1 MNKRATKG
9 SPIGLGVSL
18 AMGVGLV
25 VCLLLM
31 ARGDVTGNRASIARA
46 ANPAQLTMGTG
57 DVYCVALEGGG
68 PYPGCDQVFTDVQ
81 SAVDAASGGAAILN
95 LDHLLSKI

>member
-1 MNKRATKG
+1 
-9 SPIGLGVSL
+9 
-18 AMGVGLV
+18 

-31 ARGDVTGNRASIARA
+31 ARGDMTGNRCTIARA
-46 ANPAQLTMGTG
+46 ANPTQLTMGTG

-81 SAVDAASGGAAILN
+81 SAVDAASGGEIIKTAAGVYTGIQ
-95 LDHLLSKI
+95 SRPVPFGYPFQRPVV